1 LQFEEALAQ
10 FRDFLVAHNYP
21 PDVTWITP
29 PDILLATRA
38 KAYVKLPVP
47 EANEQAVRSLFDAA
61 SAPLDDAVR
70 ELGPVF
76 QAVGA
81 SDDRTFAYA
90 WRPADMD
97 QARRN
102 LVGRG
107 LKLSVAEGESRLR
120 VMEVRGALR
129 WRALRYRYR
138 RNDSSQLIDNR

>member
-1 LQFEEALAQ
+1 LQFEEALAT
-10 FRDFLVAHNYP
+10 FRDFLIAQRYP

-29 PDILLATRA
+29 CDIVLAAPTR
-38 KAYVKLPVP
+38 AYVKLPVP
-47 EANEQAVRSLFDAA
+47 DANEKAVSALFGAA
-61 SAPLDDAVR
+61 SVGLDDAVR

-90 WRPADMD
+90 WRPADLE

-107 LKLSVAEGESRLR
+107 LKLSIAARESRLC
-120 VMEVRGALR
+120 VIEVRGALR
-129 WRALRYRYR
+129 WRTLRYWYR
-138 RNDSSQLIDNR
+138 RNDSSQLIENR